1 MPSNSAMCE
10 VREATPQLN
19 NRAELTKHGIVVPA
33 IPLQYLRG
41 VYFFPVLRL
50 CILSSTVGHSLFK
63 EKFKPDE

>member
-41 VYFFPVLRL
+41 VYFFPVEAL
-50 CILSSTVGHSLFK
+50 HSEQYCRPLAF
-63 EKFKPDE
+63 